1 MDPTLSN
8 NIKIGILGASGYTG
22 AELVR
27 LLARHPFA
35 EIVVMTADSNAG
47 EPYEKVYPH
56 LGGLD
61 LPALVKVDEVK
72 WDGIDVDTVFCGLPH
87 GNTQEFIAGFM
98 QNTQHSVLNAATQ
111 INSYLSLYS
120 PILVIYGE
128 KFLLLNFFGIS
139 VL

>member
-8 NIKIGILGASGYTG
+8 NIRIGILGASGYTG

-27 LLARHPFA
+27 LLARHPYA

-56 LGGLD
+56 LGGLN

-72 WDGIDVDTVFCGLPH
+72 WDEIDVDTVFCGLPH
-87 GNTQEFIAGFM
+87 GNTQEFIAGLM
-98 QNTQHSVLNAATQ
+98 QNTQRSVLNTATQ
-111 INSYLSLYS
+111 
-120 PILVIYGE
+120 
-128 KFLLLNFFGIS
+128 
-139 VL
+139 